1 MKRIVRFLFVS
12 LLAVSL
18 VACGSDKKEESA
30 GGDKESKDTYQVGV
44 AIYKFDDAFMTNY
57 RNELQSYFEEL
68 GEKNGVTYE
77 VTVMDGKNDQGE
89 QQNQIENFIAQD
101 VDIIIANL
109 VEPATADI
117 IIKKCQEAEIPIVFI
132 NREPDEAVLDAYE
145 GKAVYVGAD
154 AKQSGEFQGEMVA
167 ELENKG
173 DFNGDGT
180 LGYVMIQGDVQNI
193 DAKLRTEFSVSKY
206 KEVSKMPVEE
216 LYIGR
221 GDWDQ
226 TKGQEIAATALNQYG
241 DKIDVIFCNN
251 DNMAIGALQSIK
263 SAGRTVGKDIALVG
277 VDALDEAVQAVID
290 GEMTGTVLNDAVGQS
305 HAAVDAAIK
314 LLNGESIDKY
324 EIVDYIK
331 YNKAYADE
339 HAE

>member
-12 LLAVSL
+12 VLAITL
-18 VACGSDKKEESA
+18 VACGSD
-30 GGDKESKDTYQVGV
+30 DKGSKDAETKDKYQIGV
-44 AIYKFDDAFMTNY
+44 AIYKFDDPFMTNY
-57 RNELQSYFEEL
+57 RNELESYFKEL

-77 VTVMDGKNDQGE
+77 VSVMDGKNDQGE

-117 IIKKCQEAEIPIVFI
+117 IVKKCQDADIPIVFI
-132 NREPDEAVLDAYE
+132 NREPDEAILDSYE

-154 AKQSGEFQGEMVA
+154 AKQSGEFQGEMIA

-173 DFNGDGT
+173 DYNGDGT
-180 LGYVMIQGDVQNI
+180 LGYVMIQGDVQNV
-193 DAKLRTEFSVSKY
+193 DAKLRTEYSVSKY
-206 KEVSKMPVEE
+206 KEVAGLEVDE

-226 TKGQEIAATALNQYG
+226 TKGQEIAATALTQYG

-263 SAGRTVGKDIALVG
+263 AAGRSVGKDIALVG
-277 VDALDEAVQAVID
+277 VDALDEAQQAVLD
-290 GEMTGTVLNDAVGQS
+290 GEMTGTVLNDAIGQS
-305 HAAVDAAIK
+305 HSAVDAAIK
-314 LLNGESIDKY
+314 LLNGDAVDKY
-324 EIVDYIK
+324 VWVDYIK
-331 YNKAYADE
+331 FDKAYAQ
-339 HAE
+339 ANAK